1 MWNPTPALQRLLRIR
16 SRKATDDSSMGAGSE
31 APDLFRDNEK
41 LDEITRVRDAV
52 RSLRREARTFDEES
66 ELSGRSCELDLQR
79 YVVLVSG
86 RIIGGQKRDLKE
98 EDRVFLE
105 QVLGFHIDRAD
116 FTEIAARLRNWQG
129 LE

>member
-66 ELSGRSCELDLQR
+66 ELSGRSCEADLQR
-79 YVVLVSG
+79 YLVG
-86 RIIGGQKRDLKE
+86 HHQPRNRDRHPIPVRSPPGSASRPL
-98 EDRVFLE
+98 
-105 QVLGFHIDRAD
+105 IP
-116 FTEIAARLRNWQG
+116 RN
-129 LE
+129 